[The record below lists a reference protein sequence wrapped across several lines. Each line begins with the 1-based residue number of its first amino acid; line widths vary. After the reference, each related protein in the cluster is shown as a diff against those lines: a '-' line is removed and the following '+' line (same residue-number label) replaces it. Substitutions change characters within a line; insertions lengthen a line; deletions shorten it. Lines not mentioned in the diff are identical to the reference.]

1 MVCGGLMIFGG
12 AVCLGCMALEAA
24 ADSADDKT
32 ALLEAQRWMAFVGK
46 FAISGSFCA
55 VYVFAAEVF
64 PTVLRSTG
72 RLKIEKVILNLI
84 LGIGFGSMFGRIGG
98 FLSPFIIQIP
108 ATWIIYLVSCIFLIF
123 IECFFQIFGA
133 FGIVSGALV
142 FFLPETNGKPTLQTL
157 EEALEFYKNPTASKT
172 YQVSP
177 TNSQRNPKD
186 EKISKDEDEADF

>member
-32 ALLEAQRWMAFVGK
+32 TLLEAQRWLAFVGK

-55 VYVFAAEVF
+55 VYVFAAEVY

-72 RLKIEKVILNLI
+72 RKLDFECFFFIF

-108 ATWIIYLVSCIFLIF
+108 ATWIIYLVNMFLIKF
-123 IECFFQIFGA
+123 
-133 FGIVSGALV
+133 
-142 FFLPETNGKPTLQTL
+142 
-157 EEALEFYKNPTASKT
+157 
-172 YQVSP
+172 
-177 TNSQRNPKD
+177 
-186 EKISKDEDEADF
+186 

>member
-1 MVCGGLMIFGG
+1 MIFGG

-72 RLKIEKVILNLI
+72 HLKIKNRVFTLI
-84 LGIGFGSMFGRIGG
+84 SGIGFGSMFGRIGG

-123 IECFFQIFGA
+123 MKCLFQIFGA

-157 EEALEFYKNPTASKT
+157 EEALEFYKNPTANKT

-177 TNSQRNPKD
+177 NNSQRNSSD
-186 EKISKDEDEADF
+186 EKISEEKDEADF

>member
-1 MVCGGLMIFGG
+1 MIFGG

-72 RLKIEKVILNLI
+72 YLKIKNRVFTLI
-84 LGIGFGSMFGRIGG
+84 SGIGFGSMFGRIGG

-123 IECFFQIFGA
+123 MKCLFQIFGA

-157 EEALEFYKNPTASKT
+157 EEALEFYKNPTANKT

-177 TNSQRNPKD
+177 NNSQRNSSD
-186 EKISKDEDEADF
+186 EKISEEKDEADF